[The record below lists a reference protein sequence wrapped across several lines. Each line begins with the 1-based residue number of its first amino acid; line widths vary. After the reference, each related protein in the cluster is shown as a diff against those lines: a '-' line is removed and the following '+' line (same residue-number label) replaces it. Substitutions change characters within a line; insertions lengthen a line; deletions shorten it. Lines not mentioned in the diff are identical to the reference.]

1 MAVSDS
7 PITIRPVAEGDY
19 QALADFF
26 AANDRAE
33 VTGTF
38 NPFPLTAETAHQIAR
53 VPKQDRYY
61 VAATSAAE
69 PEGAIVGLCM
79 LRGWDEGYA
88 VPSFGVFVD
97 WRQHGRG
104 LGRRL
109 TEFAVAEANA
119 LNCSRV
125 RLTVFASN
133 APAVHLYRSIGFEET
148 GREAV
153 EHGDG
158 GAPDEKIIMYKN
170 FGVEAGDAAAAE
182 K

>member
-1 MAVSDS
+1 MLLNDS
-7 PITIRPVAEGDY
+7 ADRTTTITIRPVETGDY

-38 NPFPLTAETAHQIAR
+38 NPFPLTAETAHRIAC
-53 VPKQDRYY
+53 VLKQDRYY
-61 VAATSAAE
+61 VAVSGE

-109 TEFAVAEANA
+109 TEFAVAEAKA
-119 LNCSRV
+119 LGCSRV

-133 APAVHLYRSIGFEET
+133 APAVHLYRSVGFEET
-148 GREAV
+148 DRETV
-153 EHGDG
+153 ERDG
-158 GAPDEKIIMYKN
+158 EPDVKIVMTIVLN
-170 FGVEAGDAAAAE
+170 AE
-182 K
+182 CKTKK

>member
-1 MAVSDS
+1 MGTMANDS
-7 PITIRPVAEGDY
+7 PATIRLVKESDY
-19 QALADFF
+19 EALTAFF
-26 AANDRAE
+26 VANDRAE

-53 VPKQDRYY
+53 LPKQDRYY
-61 VAATSAAE
+61 VAAASAKSKS
-69 PEGAIVGLCM
+69 AIVGLCM

-109 TEFAVAEANA
+109 TEFALAEAAA
-119 LNCSRV
+119 LGCPRV

-133 APAVHLYRSIGFEET
+133 APAVHLYRSLGFEDT

-153 EHGDG
+153 ERAGERDV
-158 GAPDEKIIMYKN
+158 KIVMTKGLN
-170 FGVEAGDAAAAE
+170 SKCD
-182 K
+182 KKQ